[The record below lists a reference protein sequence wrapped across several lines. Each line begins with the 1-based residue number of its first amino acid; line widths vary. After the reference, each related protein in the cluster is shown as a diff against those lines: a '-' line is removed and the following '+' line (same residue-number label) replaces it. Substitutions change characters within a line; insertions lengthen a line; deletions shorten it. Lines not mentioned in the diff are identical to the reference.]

1 MGEMDLPAA
10 HMSAACLA
18 RHCASRWMFLD
29 ALRGLAL
36 VWMTA
41 FHLCFDLSHLG
52 FWSQDFYGDP
62 FWTWQRRGIVTLFLL
77 CVGLAQAQ
85 VQARAAPAAMP
96 WARWGRL
103 TACALAVSVAS
114 YAMFADSYIYF
125 GVLHCIALVSLALWR
140 MQRWR
145 DACLLAV
152 AVPALALPPLYQ
164 ALGASWP
171 EPLVQM
177 LNGRAGSVLGLVT
190 QLPPTEDYVPL
201 LPWLGVAM
209 LGLWAGRQPACRNLA
224 APAMPQRP
232 ATRPLRLLAWLGR
245 HSLPYYMLHQ
255 LVLMG
260 GLMALRAWM
269 PA

>member
-1 MGEMDLPAA
+1 ML
-10 HMSAACLA
+10 
-18 RHCASRWMFLD
+18 LD

-41 FHLCFDLSHLG
+41 FHFCFDLSYLG
-52 FWSQDFYGDP
+52 FWKQDFHGDP

-85 VQARAAPAAMP
+85 AQIRAVQAAMP
-96 WARWGRL
+96 WRRWRRL
-103 TACALAVSVAS
+103 AACALAVSVAS
-114 YAMFADSYIYF
+114 YSMFPDRYIYF
-125 GVLHCIALVSLALWR
+125 GVLHCIALVSVALWW

-145 DACLLAV
+145 NTGLLAIAV
-152 AVPALALPPLYQ
+152 LALAVPQFYQ

-171 EPLVQM
+171 DSVVQM
-177 LNGRAGSVLGLVT
+177 LNSKAGSVLGLVT
-190 QLPPTEDYVPL
+190 ELPSTEDYVPL
-201 LPWLGVAM
+201 LPWLGVAV
-209 LGLWAGRQPACRNLA
+209 LGLWAGRQLARPGLA

-232 ATRPLRLLAWLGR
+232 ATRPLRVLAWLGR

-260 GLMALRAWM
+260 GLMALRAWVL
-269 PA
+269 A